1 MTPLSL
7 PGPCRWRPATS
18 QLVDGLVTGSG
29 FSLIEVLVA
38 LIITALGLLGL
49 AALQAK
55 LQVSGIE
62 SYQRAQALLLVQ
74 DMGDRIATNRKHA
87 ADYVTTSGA
96 LGTGDTPT
104 ADCSTLS
111 TIALQDRCEWS
122 KTLQGEAE
130 KSGNAQRGAMTGARG
145 CIQDLGNASYLV
157 SVAWQGMIPL
167 TAPAGVTCGAG
178 LYGTSGTPCADDK
191 CRRAVTTIV
200 RIGTLR

>member
-1 MTPLSL
+1 MTPLN
-7 PGPCRWRPATS
+7 RPS
-18 QLVDGLVTGSG
+18 RRQYVTNRSVENPWAGSG

-38 LIITALGLLGL
+38 LVITALGLLGL
-49 AALQAK
+49 AALQSK

-87 ADYVTTSGA
+87 ADYMTNSGT
-96 LGTGDTPT
+96 LGTGDTT
-104 ADCSTLS
+104 AADCSTLS

-130 KSGNAQRGAMTGARG
+130 KSGTAQRGAMTGARG

-157 SVAWQGMIPL
+157 SVVWQGLIPL
-167 TAPAGVTCGAG
+167 AAPAGVTCGAG

-191 CRRAVTTIV
+191 CRRAVSTIV

>member
-1 MTPLSL
+1 MTPLTR
-7 PGPCRWRPATS
+7 PGRWRPAIGRS
-18 QLVDGLVTGSG
+18 VVGLLARSG

-74 DMGDRIATNRKHA
+74 DMGDRIATNRKNA
-87 ADYVTTSGA
+87 SAYVTSSGT
-96 LGTGDTPT
+96 LGTGDTP
-104 ADCSTLS
+104 ASDCSTLT
-111 TIALQDRCEWS
+111 TIALRDRCEWS

-130 KSGNAQRGAMTGARG
+130 KSGTEQRGAMIDARG
-145 CIQDLGNASYLV
+145 CVQDLGNASYLV

-178 LYGTSGTPCADDK
+178 SYGTTGTSCANDN
-191 CRRAVTTIV
+191 CRRAVSTIV
-200 RIGTLR
+200 RIGTLK